1 MRGVDSVASTN
12 PWIKYFLDYDP
23 IPTARRVK
31 VPTLI
36 LQGATDQQ
44 VTAEQAEALGAAI
57 RAGGNRDVTVRVFP
71 AANHLFVQDSS
82 GNPAGYTRL
91 PTSQIR
97 GDVIGTLTE
106 WLASKARGKR

>member
-1 MRGVDSVASTN
+1 MHGVDSVAATN

-23 IPTARRVK
+23 IQTAHRVR

-44 VTAEQAEALGAAI
+44 VTAEQAEALGTAM
-57 RAGGNRDVTVRVFP
+57 RAGGNKDVTVRVFA
-71 AANHLFVQDSS
+71 AANHLFIQDST
-82 GNPAGYTRL
+82 GNPAGYSRL
-91 PTSQIR
+91 PTSQVR

-106 WLASKARGKR
+106 WLMSRTRGKQ